1 MQESAPKKARR
12 ADHRI
17 IEATDGWRLLDMRFY
32 KFFVGLVSALAL
44 SGMTAQAQEQSS
56 NLVAEKTDWSVFED
70 TDPKECWGVAVPDET
85 VNTRDGR
92 VVAVTRGEILLMVLY
107 RPAANANAQ
116 VTFNGGYP
124 FASGSKVNINIGGS
138 EFGLFTDG
146 EWAWP
151 ENETEDAKIVAAMK
165 RGADAVVTGVST
177 RGTRTKDTFSL
188 RGFTAALEEAQK
200 RCAS

>member
-17 IEATDGWRLLDMRFY
+17 IEATDGWRLLDMRIY

-56 NLVAEKTDWSVFED
+56 NLVAEKTDWSVFEGEN
-70 TDPKECWGVAVPDET
+70 PRECWSVAIPDNSVITE
-85 VNTRDGR
+85 NGR
-92 VVAVTRGEILLMVLY
+92 VVAATRGDILLMVLY
-107 RPAANANAQ
+107 RPEANAIAQ
-116 VTFNGGYP
+116 VTFNGGYT
-124 FASGSKVNINIGGS
+124 FESGSKVNINIAGAS
-138 EFGLFTDG
+138 FDLFTDG

-151 ENETEDAKIVAAMK
+151 ENVSEDAKIVAAMK
-165 RGADAVVTGVST
+165 KGADATVTGKSS
-177 RGTRTKDTFSL
+177 RGKNTKDMFSL